1 MKTAV
6 VAPLGMSPPVVSAFV
21 DGIGEPISDLVLITT
36 NNPIVRAGARLLT
49 TGLARR
55 YPWLRVHID
64 LLPWDDIATGEQ
76 NFSFMSRAAR
86 IFREERE
93 VHHCDTIYLNV
104 SGGRKNMCMTLSLVG
119 QILQADG
126 VFHVVN
132 HDISVINERLE
143 RFRSEIMAFGDADDP
158 ESCEQLY
165 RQHEADFDHLLFPDR
180 RTYEIIRIP
189 TLPYPS
195 DYLQYLVGGLCD
207 GGAGLTVEDRDLL
220 VRHGIFERAGSS
232 VTLTPHGEAL
242 LEVILGR

>member
-6 VAPLGMSPPVVSAFV
+6 IAPLGMSPPVVSAFV
-21 DGIGEPISDLVLITT
+21 DGIGEPISDIVLIATD
-36 NNPIVRAGARLLT
+36 NPTVRAGARLLT

-64 LLPWDDIATGEQ
+64 MLPWDDIATAEQ
-76 NFSFMSRAAR
+76 NFHFMSRAAK

-93 VHHCDTIYLNV
+93 IHNCDTIYLNV
-104 SGGRKNMCMTLSLVG
+104 SGGRKNVCMTLSLIG

-132 HDISVINERLE
+132 RNISVVNERLE
-143 RFRSEIMAFGDADDP
+143 RFRSEIMAFGDADEP
-158 ESCEQLY
+158 EECEKLY
-165 RQHEADFDHLLFPDR
+165 SQHEADFDHILFPDR

-189 TLPYPS
+189 SLPYPS
-195 DYLQYLVGGLCD
+195 DYLQYLVGGMCD
-207 GGAGLTVEDRDLL
+207 RGAGLTVEDRDLL
-220 VRHGIFERAGSS
+220 VTHGVFERSGSS
-232 VTLTPHGEAL
+232 VVLTPHGEAL